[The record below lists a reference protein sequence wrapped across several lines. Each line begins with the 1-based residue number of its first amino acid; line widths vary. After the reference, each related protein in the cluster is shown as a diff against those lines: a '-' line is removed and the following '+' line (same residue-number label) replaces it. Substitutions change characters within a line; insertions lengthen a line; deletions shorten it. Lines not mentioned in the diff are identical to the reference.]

1 MRKPY
6 KHDLS
11 ANELLRLVRS
21 KVEWA
26 VEYLF
31 DNIEK
36 YMRRFLVSQTPNY
49 KYHAERIASLTVT
62 IIIEKQEEP
71 ILNCSLTTFANGIAS
86 KQWLYT
92 LKNNHEVLMSDDFF
106 DDQQDV
112 EAILEQIEISD
123 RRRLVNQSLH
133 QISKKCQRIL
143 YLFSHNFTSEEA
155 RQEMGYSKA
164 SVYQVKKS
172 ECFNKLKEV
181 IIKAPEY
188 RELFEVNEEEEPDN
202 E

>member
-6 KHDLS
+6 SHDLS

-36 YMRRFLVSQTPNY
+36 YMRRFLISQTPNY

-62 IIIEKQEEP
+62 IIIEKEEEP
-71 ILNCSLTTFANGIAS
+71 VLNCSLTTFANGIAR
-86 KQWLYT
+86 KQWLST
-92 LKNNHEVLMSDDFF
+92 LKRKHEVLMSDDYF

-133 QISKKCQRIL
+133 QISKRCQSLLFL
-143 YLFSHNFTSEEA
+143 YCHDFTPEEA
-155 RQEMGYSKA
+155 RQEMGYSNA
-164 SVYQVKKS
+164 RVYQAKKS

-188 RELFEVNEEEEPDN
+188 RELFEVDEEEPDN